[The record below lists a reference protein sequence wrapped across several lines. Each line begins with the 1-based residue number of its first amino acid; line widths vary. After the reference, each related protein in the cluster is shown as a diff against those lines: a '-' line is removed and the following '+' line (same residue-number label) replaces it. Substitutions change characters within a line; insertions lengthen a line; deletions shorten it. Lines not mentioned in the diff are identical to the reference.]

1 MIQLAR
7 RSVQGSSYATLTR
20 RCPASTRPATLNGH
34 AVLVLN
40 KVLVPLDGS
49 ALAERALAYAT
60 ALSIPTA
67 ARLVLVR
74 AVNVLPL
81 ADLDTRELQIRALAE
96 AQHYLRDVAQGLAD
110 RGFACETATPY
121 GESPARWIVKEAHL
135 RACDMIVMTTHGR
148 TGPGRW
154 WFGSVAEEVVAHS
167 PVPVLLDR
175 AWHPWQRA
183 LLLEDGPRLLVPL
196 DESPLDAAALHVAA
210 RLAEDL
216 GGELILIHVDPRAA
230 DVMTADQAV
239 AEFAGEPDVLA
250 DDESAYLKD
259 VAASVLRNWPGVSV
273 RTRLGF
279 GSPAEAI
286 ALAAAETNAGLVV
299 MATHGRTGLPRAV
312 VGSVAGRLL
321 EFDTVPLVLVNPA
334 AHDQFTG
341 VAEHGVAHASRS

>member
-1 MIQLAR
+1 MHVDPVVPRVNAPRNLERSRCSRVEQGLGPAGWFRLGRTGVGLWHGSVYPDCGQIGAGSGGQRSAVGRPGNSRIAGPRPGRSPALSAR
-7 RSVQGSSYATLTR
+7 R
-20 RCPASTRPATLNGH
+20 
-34 AVLVLN
+34 
-40 KVLVPLDGS
+40 
-49 ALAERALAYAT
+49 
-60 ALSIPTA
+60 
-67 ARLVLVR
+67 
-74 AVNVLPL
+74 
-81 ADLDTRELQIRALAE
+81 
-96 AQHYLRDVAQGLAD
+96 AQGLAD

-121 GESPARWIVKEAHL
+121 GESPAAWIVKEAHL

-148 TGPGRW
+148 TGPSRW
-154 WFGSVAEEVVAHS
+154 WFGSVAEDVVAHS

-175 AWHPWQRA
+175 AWHPWQRT

-196 DESPLDAAALHVAA
+196 DESPFDAAALHVAA

-239 AEFAGEPDVLA
+239 ADFTGEPDVLA
-250 DDESAYLKD
+250 NDESAYLKD
-259 VAASVLRNWPGVSV
+259 VAASLLCNWPGVSV
-273 RTRLGF
+273 RTRLAF

-334 AHDQFTG
+334 AHDRLTG

>member
-1 MIQLAR
+1 
-7 RSVQGSSYATLTR
+7 
-20 RCPASTRPATLNGH
+20 LNGH

-49 ALAERALAYAT
+49 ALAERALAFAT

-81 ADLDTRELQIRALAE
+81 ADLDTRELQIVDLAE
-96 AQHYLRDVAQGLAD
+96 AQRYLHDVAQDLAD
-110 RGFACETATPY
+110 RGFVCETASSN
-121 GESPARWIVKEAHL
+121 GESPARWIVEQARL
-135 RACDMIVMTTHGR
+135 RACDVIVMTTHGR
-148 TGPGRW
+148 TGLGRW
-154 WFGSVAEEVVAHS
+154 WFGSVAEEVIAHS

-175 AWHPWQRA
+175 AWHPWQRT

-196 DESPLDAAALHVAA
+196 DESPLDTAALHVAA
-210 RLAEDL
+210 RLAEDV

-239 AEFAGEPDVLA
+239 AEFAGQPGVLA
-250 DDESAYLKD
+250 HNQSAYLKD
-259 VAASVLRNWPGVSV
+259 VAASMLRNWPGVSV
-273 RTRLGF
+273 RTRPGF

-299 MATHGRTGLPRAV
+299 MATHGRTGIPRAIL
-312 VGSVAGRLL
+312 GSVAGRLL

-334 AHDQFTG
+334 TVDQFKAG
-341 VAEHGVAHASRS
+341 AAQRVAHTSRS